1 MGNPGADA
9 DRRTGGAMV
18 LTRGRAA
25 RTAAASVLAAT
36 ALALTGCGGDD
47 SFELQ
52 SQVPVYDIGPTP
64 GG

>member
-1 MGNPGADA
+1 
-9 DRRTGGAMV
+9 MV

-25 RTAAASVLAAT
+25 QAAAASVLAAT

-52 SQVPVYDIGPTP
+52 D
-64 GG
+64 

>member
-1 MGNPGADA
+1 
-9 DRRTGGAMV
+9 MV

-25 RTAAASVLAAT
+25 RTAAPSVLAAT